1 MRRPYPV
8 CLPVHAMT
16 TPGEALTC
24 HRCGAQCAPEHRF
37 CGSCGAEVRAGDI
50 PEAPA
55 EPPARPQPA
64 MRASEEMDRLA
75 GAPYDPSPHTG
86 AVPAEQL
93 DNALPYYIPPNRIA
107 LLTVLS
113 AGLYIFYWMYI
124 TWRHYRD
131 HTGETAYPIFH
142 ALSLMVPVYQLFRLH
157 AHMRVFQEMM
167 ESRGVPSTLS
177 PLRAVLIYFGVILLG
192 MVSIM
197 IPSEAPLTLSQ
208 QAAYVV
214 IIVSQSALLA
224 WMLWRAQTNFN
235 RLWQHRLGMRLGWM
249 PLNPAEV
256 AVAILGFIFGWG
268 MLAVILIDPTLLP
281 ADPAASP

>member
-1 MRRPYPV
+1 M
-8 CLPVHAMT
+8 A
-16 TPGEALTC
+16 ASNDSLTC
-24 HRCGAQCAPEHRF
+24 QLCGAQYAPEHRF
-37 CGSCGAEVRAGDI
+37 CGVCGAEVQPA
-50 PEAPA
+50 APTPVVA
-55 EPPARPQPA
+55 EPPISPTPPSPAAPDPARS
-64 MRASEEMDRLA
+64 RELDRLA
-75 GAPYDPSPHTG
+75 GAPYDPGLRRETAPTG
-86 AVPAEQL
+86 EL
-93 DNALPYYIPPNRIA
+93 DDTLPYYIPPNRIA

-113 AGLYIFYWMYI
+113 AGLYVFYWMYI

-131 HTGETAYPIFH
+131 HTGEPAYPVFH
-142 ALSLMVPVYQLFRLH
+142 ALSLMVPVYQLFRMH
-157 AHMRVFQEMM
+157 AHMRVFQELM
-167 ESRGVPSTLS
+167 ETRGVPSTLS
-177 PLRAVLIYFGVILLG
+177 PLRSVLIYLGVILLG

-214 IIVSQSALLA
+214 IIVSQSSLLA

-249 PLNPAEV
+249 PINTAEV
-256 AVAILGFIFGWG
+256 AVTILGFVFGWG

>member
-1 MRRPYPV
+1 MATPNDS
-8 CLPVHAMT
+8 MT
-16 TPGEALTC
+16 C
-24 HRCGAQCAPEHRF
+24 QRCGAQFAPEHRF
-37 CGSCGAEVRAGDI
+37 CGSCGAEVSADGI
-50 PEAPA
+50 PQVPA
-55 EPPARPQPA
+55 EPPVPSAPA
-64 MRASEEMDRLA
+64 APPPPDLGRSAELDRLA
-75 GAPYDPSPHTG
+75 GAPYDPTLRRETAPSR
-86 AVPAEQL
+86 EL
-93 DNALPYYIPPNRIA
+93 DNTLPYYIPPNRIA
-107 LLTVLS
+107 LLTMLS
-113 AGLYIFYWMYI
+113 AGLYVFFWMYI

-167 ESRGVPSTLS
+167 ETRGVPSTLN

-197 IPSEAPLTLSQ
+197 IPSEAPLSLSQ

-224 WMLWRAQTNFN
+224 WMLWRAQANFN

-249 PLNPAEV
+249 PLNPAEM
-256 AVAILGFIFGWG
+256 AVTILGFIFGWG

-281 ADPAASP
+281 ADPASAP